1 MRVRGEREA
10 GGVEGQPGVRDGG
23 EGAEGKDINGQMG
36 DKRFKDEGGAGVQH
50 YQRGP
55 NCILEI
61 YMSGEYEEE
70 VTVLRVGTR
79 QGSSSKSESC
89 QEL

>member
-1 MRVRGEREA
+1 MGRWGIRGLKTRVGRECSNSRG
-10 GGVEGQPGVRDGG
+10 
-23 EGAEGKDINGQMG
+23 
-36 DKRFKDEGGAGVQH
+36 
-50 YQRGP
+50 GP
-55 NCILEI
+55 DCTLEI